1 MPETVTLG
9 QTADIS
15 ALVSFG
21 WYDWIKYWDLKESFP
36 EPKEAYGKWL
46 GPAIDIGLAMT
57 SKILKANGQV
67 VYASTLRPLTEDE

>member
-1 MPETVTLG
+1 VPETVTLG